1 MRDRRVV
8 EVREERVDKERHA
21 RAERECRRSAWKRVL
36 LLEQLEADERRDLRD
51 EPRLDVEVAVERGD
65 VLRHAAELLAERR
78 EA

>member
-8 EVREERVDKERHA
+8 EDRTERVDEESHA
-21 RAERECRRSAWKRVL
+21 RAERECRRSAWKRVRFV
-36 LLEQLEADERRDLRD
+36 EQFEADERRDLRD

-65 VLRHAAELLAERR
+65 VLLRAVVLGERR